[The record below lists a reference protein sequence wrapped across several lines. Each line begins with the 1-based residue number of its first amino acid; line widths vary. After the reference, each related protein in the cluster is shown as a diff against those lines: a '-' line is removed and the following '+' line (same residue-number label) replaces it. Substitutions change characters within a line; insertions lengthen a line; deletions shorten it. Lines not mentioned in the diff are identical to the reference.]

1 MLPSVFRSGKTKIG
15 TMKTVTAGLLV
26 GLIALASVAAYQ
38 EALIITSVGNPVPV
52 TITSTTTKTVTTST
66 SPTTTIYAITT
77 ATVEALCGAFEPV
90 VVNRTGIQGVAK
102 PVFIMSLGSIGC
114 VRVTET
120 IEGSV
125 AGYLPPGG
133 MSSGGL
139 PSIGKIVAV
148 YYPNGQLSGTGGLQ
162 SHNFLIS
169 SIPSSVNVSEMAVGS
184 SFSFIYIISP
194 LPNATGFYD
203 YGIPYET
210 CDSAPCCVEGHNTAP
225 LAVGYDASQVNASD
239 FFGIVF
245 WGCFSHPIALTSVE
259 VANMGYKV
267 VGLPMRR

>member
-1 MLPSVFRSGKTKIG
+1 MR
-15 TMKTVTAGLLV
+15 TVTAGLLV

-38 EALIITSVGNPVPV
+38 QALMITSVGNPAPL
-52 TITSTTTKTVTTST
+52 TMTSTKTETVTTSA
-66 SPTTTIYAITT
+66 SPTTTIYVITT

-90 VVNRTGIQGVAK
+90 VVNKTGVQGFAK

-120 IEGSV
+120 IRGSV

-148 YYPNGQLSGTGGLQ
+148 YYPNGQLSGEGGLQ
-162 SHNFLIS
+162 SHNFVIS
-169 SIPSSVNVSEMAVGS
+169 SIPRSVNVSEMAVGS
-184 SFSFIYIISP
+184 SFSFIYLIIP

-210 CDSAPCCVEGHNTAP
+210 CDAAPCCEGNNSAP
-225 LAVGYDASQVNASD
+225 LAVG
-239 FFGIVF
+239 
-245 WGCFSHPIALTSVE
+245 
-259 VANMGYKV
+259 
-267 VGLPMRR
+267 